1 MVLRL
6 PSSCTEEQVRALRIV
21 AAKCPV
27 HRTLAGEVTFE
38 ERIELVEPARA

>member
-6 PSSCTEEQVRALRIV
+6 PASCTQEQLDMVRIV

-27 HRTLAGEVTFE
+27 HRLLEGESVFE
-38 ERIELVEPARA
+38 ERIELVTAERA